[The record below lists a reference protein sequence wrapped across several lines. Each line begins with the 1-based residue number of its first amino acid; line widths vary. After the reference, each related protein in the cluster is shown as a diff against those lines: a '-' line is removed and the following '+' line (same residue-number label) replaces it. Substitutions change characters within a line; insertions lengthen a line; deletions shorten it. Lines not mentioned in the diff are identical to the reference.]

1 MFFIICWQEHLSDF
15 STTFFK
21 IYCFCYR
28 KSLTK
33 TYLLNIVYCI
43 YQILLNLTMLFVFSA
58 TALFYATIIIGISCI
73 NALNPILINL
83 ACELA
88 YPVGEG
94 TTAFLVNL
102 STNVLILI
110 VLLIM
115 MIPNIG
121 KRPRVY
127 LFFLCTHHLCL
138 QHELISAI
146 I

>member
-1 MFFIICWQEHLSDF
+1 MIFIICWQEHLSDF
-15 STTFFK
+15 LTTFFL
-21 IYCFCYR
+21 IYCSCYR

-43 YQILLNLTMLFVFSA
+43 YQILLNLTMLFVFSP

-127 LFFLCTHHLCL
+127 LFFLCTFRHKL
-138 QHELISAI
+138 QTILSTS
-146 I
+146 